1 MTKAIII
8 TLLMLVFFYS
18 LSYMQGD
25 VPDQES
31 PPEETTISLQCPI
44 ANGCNDL

>member
-31 PPEETTISLQCPI
+31 PPASSISLQCPI